1 MNERRK
7 VYTAYVNWGHNG
19 ANVWCQFGY
28 LSECGEWIESA
39 SGDTRWRRT
48 PEWFDSEAEAK
59 ASKADA
65 VMEMAARIEDQAVA
79 LQRAAEV
86 AT

>member
-7 VYTAYVNWGHNG
+7 VYTAHVSWDHTG
-19 ANVWCQFGY
+19 ANVWCHFGY
-28 LSECGEWIESA
+28 LSECGQWVESA
-39 SGDTRWRRT
+39 MGDTRWRRT
-48 PEWFDSEAEAK
+48 AEWFDSEAAAK

-65 VMEMAARIEDQAVA
+65 VMEMAVRIEDQAVA
-79 LQRAAEV
+79 LRRAVEV